1 MTPYVAQGKANVF
14 QFSTMVDRL
23 SLDNL
28 RKGQVNTTG
37 GTQIYCV
44 LQHMLEHKDTLQRA
58 IILTDGYTGRPYFD
72 HVRQLQENGMKI
84 HVVLPG
90 ESPYE
95 QDLKTI
101 AATITVLPRLR

>member
-1 MTPYVAQGKANVF
+1 
-14 QFSTMVDRL
+14 MVDQL
-23 SLDNL
+23 SLESL
-28 RKGQVNTTG
+28 RNGIVNTTG

-44 LQHMLEHKDTLQRA
+44 LQHMLEHKDTLRRA

-72 HVRQLQENGMKI
+72 HERQLKENGTKV

-95 QDLKTI
+95 TDLQSI
-101 AATITVLPRLR
+101 ATSITVLPRLR